1 MEQYIVQ
8 PGDTLYSIAR
18 LFGMTTGRL
27 RSFNPEVADTDVL
40 SVGQTLQIPQ
50 TGLVRPTIEV
60 NAYIYPGYH
69 PLQWSEIFPYLTYLS
84 IFGHE
89 IRPGGML
96 TVPDSVPLVTAA
108 RQAGVGPLLV
118 VTNTVEGVYSGE
130 LLHGVLSDFAAQQT
144 LINNCVAVAQTYG
157 YYGVNFGFE
166 QILLEDYEPYAAFLE
181 LAANRLHAVGLIIVA
196 SIRLV
201 VVLENP
207 YALPEALSLYS
218 RILDRFII
226 TPGDYICS
234 EGLTPID
241 VVQRGLDYITRYF
254 SNPKILL
261 SIPNCCYQWELPYPS
276 NGKYRSLSPEEADAL
291 IRRTGAYP
299 EIDPDTQM
307 VFFRIVEEG
316 NISYVLVCD
325 SMRSLLVL
333 ELVEIYNLG
342 GISFRTLN
350 LFNLA
355 RYQVISVRYDIRK
368 VLPLSDDSGINTGIN
383 A

>member
-1 MEQYIVQ
+1 MQDYIVQ

-18 LFGMTTGRL
+18 LFGMTTERL
-27 RSFNPEVADTDVL
+27 RALNPEIADTDVVY
-40 SVGQTLQIPQ
+40 VGQTLHIPQ
-50 TGLVRPTIEV
+50 TGLVRPAIEV
-60 NAYIYPGYH
+60 NAYTYPVYD
-69 PLQWSEIFPYLTYLS
+69 PQQWSIMFPYLTYLS

-89 IRPGGML
+89 IRPGGTL
-96 TVPDSVPLVTAA
+96 TVPDSAPLVTAA

-130 LLHGVLSDFAAQQT
+130 LLHGVLSDLTAQQT
-144 LINNCVAVAQTYG
+144 LINNCVEVALTYG

-166 QILLEDYEPYAAFLE
+166 QILVEDYGPYTAFLE
-181 LAANRLHAVGLIIVA
+181 MAANRLHVAGLIIVA

-207 YALPEALSLYS
+207 ITLPEALPLYS
-218 RILDRFII
+218 RILDRLII
-226 TPGDYICS
+226 TPGEYVCS

-241 VVQRGLDYITRYF
+241 VVQQGLDYVARYF

-261 SIPNCCYQWELPYPS
+261 GIPNCCYQWEVPYPP
-276 NGKYRSLSPEEADAL
+276 NGEYRALSPEQADAL
-291 IRRTGAYP
+291 VRRTGAYP
-299 EIDPDTQM
+299 EIDPDTQR
-307 VFFRIVEEG
+307 VFFRILEEG
-316 NISYVLVCD
+316 NLSYVLVCD
-325 SMRSLLVL
+325 SMYSLLVL
-333 ELVEIYNLG
+333 ELVEIYNLA

-355 RYQVISVRYDIRK
+355 SYQVISVRYDIRK
-368 VLPLSDDSGINTGIN
+368 VPPQSDDFAIN